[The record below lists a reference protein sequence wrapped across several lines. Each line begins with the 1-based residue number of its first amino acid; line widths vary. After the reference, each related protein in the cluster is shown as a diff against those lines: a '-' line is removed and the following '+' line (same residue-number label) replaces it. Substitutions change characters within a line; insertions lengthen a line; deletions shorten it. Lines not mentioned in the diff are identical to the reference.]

1 MSRTFNER
9 AVLSPGSFGIVALF
23 EAIDRHL
30 VQPVLVWHHQRT
42 TQRELMALDDRQ
54 LADIGLSRGEIDGAT
69 FSPRRAAS
77 NRT

>member
-9 AVLSPGSFGIVALF
+9 AVLSPGSFGVVALF

-30 VQPVLVWHHQRT
+30 VQPLLAWHYQHA

-54 LADIGLSRGEIDGAT
+54 LADIGLSRGEIEGAA

-77 NRT
+77 NHA